1 MIFFMENEMKTAI
14 ALRHLNFENVGLI
27 ESVLFDHDYKLFTLD
42 ATLDEFLTVNVEQID
57 LVIILGGPIGVYD
70 GGQYPFIKNEL
81 KFVEHCL
88 KKNRPLMGICLGAQM
103 IATVMGAKV
112 NPMGRKEIGFSQ
124 LELTEDGHESPLALI
139 GNTPV
144 LHWHGDQFDI
154 PHGAKR
160 LAQTAICPH
169 QAFSYN
175 NILALQFHL
184 EANLNFF
191 EHWLVGHA
199 CELAQA
205 KIDPVVLRNNAE
217 TNKNALQ
224 KNARKIFSAWFDSIE
239 K

>member
-1 MIFFMENEMKTAI
+1 MKTAI
-14 ALRHLNFENVGLI
+14 ALRHLNFENAGLI
-27 ESVLFDHDYKLFTLD
+27 EGVLSDHGYELFTLD
-42 ATLDEFLTVNVEQID
+42 ATLNDFLTSDIEQTD

-70 GGQYPFIKNEL
+70 GETYPFINNEL
-81 KFVEHCL
+81 KLVENCL
-88 KKNRPLMGICLGAQM
+88 KMDKPLMGICLGAQI
-103 IATVMGAKV
+103 IATVLGAKV

-124 LELTEDGHESPLALI
+124 LELTEDGGKSPLGLI
-139 GNTPV
+139 GDTPV

-154 PHGAKR
+154 PRGAKR

-184 EANLNFF
+184 EANLHYF

-205 KIDPVVLRNNAE
+205 QIDPVVLRRDAE
-217 TNKNALQ
+217 IYKDVLQ
-224 KNARKIFSAWFDSIE
+224 QKARKIFGSWFDSIE
-239 K
+239 KK